1 LQSRKHGG
9 GVSSEQQSMIEVLSA
24 SIAKQQF
31 TSSTDGGASS
41 SFLVGYGSE
50 DSDGS
55 LDGNKAAAK
64 TSSKN
69 DGRKAGKN
77 DDDDSDG
84 GDSLPFGD
92 EDAYDTFDGGQLLS
106 PSGSSKKPYV
116 PMRKSTISFMNY
128 VESRRQSKLE
138 LNGPLYGSN
147 SKTKGAI
154 SGEIMSTLSNT
165 MSSVNND
172 MTEEG
177 MCASLVFFLLILVA

>member
-1 LQSRKHGG
+1 
-9 GVSSEQQSMIEVLSA
+9 MIEVLSA

-31 TSSTDGGASS
+31 TSSTDGSASSS

-55 LDGNKAAAK
+55 HDGNKTAAK
-64 TSSKN
+64 ASSKN

-92 EDAYDTFDGGQLLS
+92 EDAYDTFDGNHLLS

-147 SKTKGAI
+147 SKTKGVI

-172 MTEEG
+172 RTEEG
-177 MCASLVFFLLILVA
+177 MSLRFYFSLLILLLRSGK